1 MQSMVQFAG
10 MVLAGLGIAA
20 AGFFALQDLL
30 SRGSYRHLET
40 FRGGG
45 EGKTP
50 AVETLERLAG
60 RVLSLDAWERR
71 LRWAQRNGAFEG
83 KRLGHFVLQSLLLGG
98 GGLLFVVLI
107 NRAPVFWLLPLG
119 GFVQPW
125 VRLYSVAEDARED
138 TTKELPAIASL
149 VAAELAAGTPP
160 EEAVRRA
167 AALPGP
173 LSGLLEDA
181 LAFARETGRPLFAL
195 PTAQVQGALVEVFTR
210 VGVPQ
215 LSAFARQ
222 LNMVAVK
229 GMEGAMLMSSIAEAL
244 AEDYQATLRRKM
256 EQLDSRIWPVIAVFF
271 FFPFVLLLLVVYG
284 LPALQAMGG

>member
-1 MQSMVQFAG
+1 MQFAG
-10 MVLAGLGIAA
+10 MVLAGLGVATL
-20 AGFFALQDLL
+20 GFFALQDLL
-30 SRGSYRHLET
+30 SRGKFRHLET
-40 FRGGG
+40 FREG
-45 EGKTP
+45 EKEKTP
-50 AVETLERLAG
+50 AVEALERLAG
-60 RVLSLDAWERR
+60 RVFSLGVWERR

-83 KRLGHFVLQSLLLGG
+83 KRIGHFVLQSLLLGG
-98 GGLLFVVLI
+98 AGLAFVMLVNPAPFYWAVAVL
-107 NRAPVFWLLPLG
+107 
-119 GFVQPW
+119 GFAQPW
-125 VRLYSVAEDARED
+125 VRLYSVAEDARDD
-138 TTKELPAIASL
+138 TAKELPAIASL

-181 LAFARETGRPLFAL
+181 LVLARETGRPLFAL
-195 PTAQVQGALVEVFTR
+195 PAAQVQGALVEVFTR

-244 AEDYQATLRRKM
+244 AEDYQAALRRKM

-271 FFPFVLLLLVVYG
+271 FFPFVLLLLAVYG
-284 LPALQAMGG
+284 LPALQAMSLGG